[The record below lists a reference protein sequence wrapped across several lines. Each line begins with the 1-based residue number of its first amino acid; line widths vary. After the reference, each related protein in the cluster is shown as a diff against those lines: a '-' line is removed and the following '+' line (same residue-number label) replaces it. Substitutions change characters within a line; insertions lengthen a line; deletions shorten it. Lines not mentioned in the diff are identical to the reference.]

1 MSTVG
6 VTAKAGV
13 METSRA
19 SLWAG
24 WIITILVI
32 LFLAFDG
39 ITKLIKA
46 PHVLSA
52 MADLVFPVGTIVG
65 IGAVLLVCTLL
76 YAIPQ
81 TSVLGALLLTA
92 YLGGAVAVQVRVG
105 HPVFECSFPIIF
117 GVLVWLGIYL
127 REPRLMA
134 LVPIKTQQ
142 YN

>member
-1 MSTVG
+1 MNTVG
-6 VTAKAGV
+6 ASARANVIKA
-13 METSRA
+13 SKA

-24 WIITILVI
+24 WIITTLVV

-39 ITKLIKA
+39 ITKVIKD

-52 MADLVFPVGTIVG
+52 MADLVFPVSTIVA

-92 YLGGAVAVQVRVG
+92 HLGGAVAVQVRVG
-105 HPVFECSFPIIF
+105 HPLFESSFPIIF

-127 REPRLMA
+127 REPRLRA
-134 LVPIKTQQ
+134 LVPIRTHQ
-142 YN
+142 